1 MTELDLDP
9 ILAARL
15 SLLDGVPELGA
26 AMPTPDELRR
36 FDSFSAAVGD
46 YTAPDADVSAHVAP
60 GPHGDVPVR
69 VYRPVGGSRT
79 RRGLVWLHGG
89 AFMFGDLDMPEA
101 DVVARELVAR
111 ADVTVVSVDYRLCQ
125 GGVHFPVPHDD
136 VHAAYRWAAGPDGPL
151 GAGAA
156 WALGGGSAGG
166 ALAAGAAQRLRD
178 EGGVVP
184 DALVLAYPVA
194 HAPVPRGSDEHQ
206 AVMAQLP
213 EALRFS
219 PGSTDFVNRNY
230 LGDNPVDVPYAFAGL
245 GDVAGLPRTL
255 VVICEYD
262 DLRATG
268 EQLVDQLRAAGVPT
282 IVELVRGALHGHL
295 NVPGLPS
302 ALTSIEGMATFL
314 SDDTHA
320 DR

>member
-1 MTELDLDP
+1 MTELALDP
-9 ILAARL
+9 ILAERMP
-15 SLLDGVPELGA
+15 LLDGLPPMGEKP
-26 AMPTPDELRR
+26 PTPDEMRR
-36 FDSFSAAVGD
+36 FGSFSAPVDG
-46 YTAPDADVSAHVAP
+46 YVAPDVDVHDDVVP

-69 VYRPVGGSRT
+69 VYRPAGGGSA
-79 RRGLVWLHGG
+79 RGLVWAHGG
-89 AFMFGDLDMPEA
+89 AFIMGDLDMPEA

-282 IVELVRGALHGHL
+282 TAELVRGALHGHL